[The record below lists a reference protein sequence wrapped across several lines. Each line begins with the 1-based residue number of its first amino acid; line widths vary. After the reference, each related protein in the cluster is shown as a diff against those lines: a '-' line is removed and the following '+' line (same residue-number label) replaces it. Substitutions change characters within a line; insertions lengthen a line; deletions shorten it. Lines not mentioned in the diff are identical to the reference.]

1 MRFISFQIN
10 STSTPPGMNSPT
22 QAALTA
28 ARHRYNDTPQPDFCG
43 LSPTQMHALLYQ
55 PLGSSSVVQ
64 LRADVPNDVLDQV
77 PFLRLTEAFLRVLQR
92 ETPLRLTPLG
102 ALPRKYLRELYAHG
116 FILEEGLETGL
127 FTLSREIDSLAITT
141 LHQTTRLAGL
151 ARLVRGELLLTKKGR
166 QLLEPAHRPVLWALV
181 LDTFTSRFLW
191 ASHDGYPSQT
201 VGQTGWAYSV
211 YLLARFG
218 VQPHTVSFYAALYQ
232 RAFPFVL
239 AEFTDPVYRTPLEQL
254 THCYGVRTFE
264 RGLNWFGL
272 LNPEP
277 QLTVL
282 HQPDQP
288 LNASPLLAQLFD
300 VQQGPA

>member
-1 MRFISFQIN
+1 
-10 STSTPPGMNSPT
+10 
-22 QAALTA
+22 
-28 ARHRYNDTPQPDFCG
+28 
-43 LSPTQMHALLYQ
+43 MHALLYQ
-55 PLGSSSVVQ
+55 PLGPASVVQ
-64 LRADVPNDVLDQV
+64 LHADLPNDVLDQI
-77 PFLRLTEAFLRVLQR
+77 PFLRLTEAFLRLLQR

-102 ALPRKYLRELYAHG
+102 ALPRKYLRELYASG

-151 ARLVRGELLLTKKGR
+151 ARLVRGELLLTKKGA
-166 QLLEPAHRPVLWALV
+166 QLLDPAHRPALWALV
-181 LDTFTSRFLW
+181 LDTFTNRFLW

-218 VQPHTVSFYAALYQ
+218 EQPHPVSFYAAHYQ

-239 AEFTDPVYRTPLEQL
+239 AEFTDPAYRTPLEQL
-254 THCYGVRTFE
+254 TYCYGVRTFE

-272 LNPEP
+272 LGSESQVP
-277 QLTVL
+277 VL
-282 HQPDQP
+282 HQPDQS
-288 LNASPLLAQLFD
+288 LTASPLLAQLFA

>member
-1 MRFISFQIN
+1 
-10 STSTPPGMNSPT
+10 MNIPSQPALA
-22 QAALTA
+22 AAL
-28 ARHRYNDTPQPDFCG
+28 HRYNDTPQPDFCG
-43 LSPTQMHALLYQ
+43 LSPAQMHALLYQ
-55 PLGSSSVVQ
+55 PLGPASVVQ
-64 LRADVPNDVLDQV
+64 LRTNVPGDVLDQV
-77 PFLRLTEAFLRVLQR
+77 PFLRLTEAFLRLLQR
-92 ETPLRLTPLG
+92 EIPLRLTPLG

-116 FILEEGLETGL
+116 FIREEGLETGL

-151 ARLVRGELLLTKKGR
+151 ARLVRGQLLLTKKGG
-166 QLLEPAHRPVLWALV
+166 QLLDPAHRPALWALV
-181 LDTFTSRFLW
+181 LDSFTNRFRW
-191 ASHDGYPSQT
+191 TSHDGYPSET

-218 VQPHTVSFYAALYQ
+218 QQPRPAHFYAERYQ

-239 AEFTDPVYRTPLEQL
+239 AEFTDPAYRTPLEQL

-272 LNPEP
+272 LGPEP
-277 QLTVL
+277 QPAVL
-282 HQPDQP
+282 HPPDQP
-288 LNASPLLAQLFD
+288 LSASPLLAQLFD

>member
-1 MRFISFQIN
+1 
-10 STSTPPGMNSPT
+10 MNIPSEPALA
-22 QAALTA
+22 AALH
-28 ARHRYNDTPQPDFCG
+28 RHNDTPQPDFCA
-43 LSPTQMHALLYQ
+43 LSPAQMRRLLYQ
-55 PLGSSSVVQ
+55 PLGPASVVR
-64 LRADVPNDVLDQV
+64 LRPAVPDDVLDQV
-77 PFLRLTEAFLRVLQR
+77 PFLQLTEAFLRVLQR

-141 LHQTTRLAGL
+141 LHQTTRRAGL
-151 ARLVRGELLLTKKGR
+151 ARLVRGQLLLTKKGA
-166 QLLEPAHRPVLWALV
+166 QLLDPAQRPALWALV
-181 LDTFTSRFLW
+181 LDTFTNRFLW
-191 ASHDGYPSQT
+191 ASHDGYPSES

-218 VQPHTVSFYAALYQ
+218 GQPHPVHFYADRYQ
-232 RAFPFVL
+232 QAFPFVL
-239 AEFTDPVYRTPLEQL
+239 AEFTDPAYRTPLEQL

-272 LNPEP
+272 LGPEP
-277 QLTVL
+277 QPAVL
-282 HQPDQP
+282 HQPDQ
-288 LNASPLLAQLFD
+288 LVSASPLLAQLFD